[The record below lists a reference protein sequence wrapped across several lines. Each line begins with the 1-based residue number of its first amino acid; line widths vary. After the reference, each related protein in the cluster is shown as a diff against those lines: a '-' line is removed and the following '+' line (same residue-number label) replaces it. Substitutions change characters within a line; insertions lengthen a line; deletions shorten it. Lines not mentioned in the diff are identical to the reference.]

1 MVDLRTRI
9 HIINQYLVS
18 AVPQQRPHSPGEDAP
33 RRGGDLGLR
42 AAGGSPADP
51 QVRHCDDDGHDDDK
65 DDGDDPQVP
74 AAGGQVTR
82 GPGD

>member
-9 HIINQYLVS
+9 LIFNQYLVS
-18 AVPQQRPHSPGEDAP
+18 AVPQQRPHPPGEDAP

-42 AAGGSPADP
+42 PAGSRPADP
-51 QVRHCDDDGHDDDK
+51 QVRRDDDGHDDG
-65 DDGDDPQVP
+65 DDDDDPQVP

-82 GPGD
+82 GQGV

>member
-9 HIINQYLVS
+9 LIFNQYLVS
-18 AVPQQRPHSPGEDAP
+18 AVPQQRPHPPGQDAP

-42 AAGGSPADP
+42 AAGSRPPDP
-51 QVRHCDDDGHDDDK
+51 QVRHCDDDGHDDYN
-65 DDGDDPQVP
+65 DDDDPQVP